1 MSTVAHIFYFGK
13 DTRVSEFKKIIKK
26 AREPEFDNFAPDRLK
41 LLKLKNP
48 TCRKLP
54 ENQALPEDLI
64 HVIVERP
71 PMPLL
76 YTDGRL
82 WDYQESFKNGRGK
95 TNIPMFCMVS
105 GAECGKS
112 RNSTEIPKIL
122 RKMFVSDPELGLRLQ
137 EASSTFP

>member
-1 MSTVAHIFYFGK
+1 MSTVAHIFYFGVGFEE
-13 DTRVSEFKKIIKK
+13 DTRVSEFNKVIKK

-48 TCRKLP
+48 AQDIYL
-54 ENQALPEDLI
+54 DL
-64 HVIVERP
+64 ERP
-71 PMPLL
+71 PMPLF

-82 WDYQESFKNGRGK
+82 WDYQESFKNGRDK
-95 TNIPMFCMVS
+95 TNTPMFCMVS

-137 EASSTFP
+137 EASSTSP